1 MGSCKREKVTSW
13 LCVESAESLAHNVSL
28 FRLPV
33 HHPHVNLPHK
43 PDGVASVRTQGS
55 IADSKKTLL
64 TVYDMTVINYSV
76 GISK

>member
-1 MGSCKREKVTSW
+1 MKKVTSW

-28 FRLPV
+28 YRLPV

-43 PDGVASVRTQGS
+43 PDGVASVRMQGS
-55 IADSKKTLL
+55 IADSKNTLLL
-64 TVYDMTVINYSV
+64 TVYDMTVINYTV